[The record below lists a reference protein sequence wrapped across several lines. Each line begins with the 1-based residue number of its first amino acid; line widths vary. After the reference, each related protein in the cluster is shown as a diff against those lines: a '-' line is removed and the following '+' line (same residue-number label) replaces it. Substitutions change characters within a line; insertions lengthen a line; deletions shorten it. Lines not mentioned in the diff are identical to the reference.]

1 MGQLR
6 CFRTAPGDTM
16 RPAFAAVFCLPLVL
30 TGCTLSPTTTETSPA
45 AGVAIQGVVRGG
57 QQSIVGAH
65 IYLFAANTTGYGQ
78 PSVSLLND
86 VPGSTTKDTFGGATN
101 NDYYVTSGALGAFSI
116 TGDYS
121 CTANTQVY
129 LYAVGGNPGLSPST
143 INNTAAG
150 LLAVLGNC
158 PGGVN
163 AFLTATPYVVMN
175 EVSTV
180 AAAYAFAGFATD
192 AVHVSSSG
200 TPLAKVGIQNAFANA
215 ANLANL
221 STGQALAVPPSDPAG
236 TAPQAAVYSIAN
248 ILASCVNTNG
258 TVSGPTSPTACYTLL
273 TSALSGGTTGTQP
286 TDTATVAINIA
297 HNPGANVAALW
308 GLITGTPAFGSG
320 LTVEP
325 NDFTLGLQLKST
337 DLAAPH
343 SVAIDAAGNAW
354 VANNGG
360 ISVTL
365 FSSSGSVLSG
375 TTGFT
380 GGGVFDPDT
389 IAIDLS
395 GNAWITNYYGND
407 VSALAGV
414 NGTLGTPLT
423 GSPYS
428 GGNVHTPYGIAID
441 GSGNAWITNYTSN
454 SITELSTVST
464 PLGTASGGSP
474 YTGLS
479 LNIPYAVAIDKSGDV
494 WIASKNNSAVTE
506 LSNSGAIIAAGYTGG
521 SIDVPYGIA
530 IDGSGNAWIANYGGI
545 SNSTISEIVSSGTA
559 LSPVSGSPYSESG
572 SYGPQAIAI
581 DGAGN
586 AWVANNSNS
595 SIAEFSGG
603 GAMLSPSAGYTGSGT
618 LNGPNAI
625 AVDPSGN
632 VWIANNSN
640 NTVTELIGAAAP
652 VVTPLAVGAKNNTL
666 GTKP

>member
-1 MGQLR
+1 M
-6 CFRTAPGDTM
+6 
-16 RPAFAAVFCLPLVL
+16 
-30 TGCTLSPTTTETSPA
+30 
-45 AGVAIQGVVRGG
+45 AIQGVVYGG
-57 QQSIVGAH
+57 QQPIVGAR
-65 IYLFAANTTGYGQ
+65 IYLFAAGTGGYGTA
-78 PSVSLLND
+78 STSLLTSAAGNQD
-86 VPGSTTKDTFGGATN
+86 TTPTDPTYL
-101 NDYYVTSGALGAFSI
+101 DYYVTSGTGGNFTI

-121 CTANTQVY
+121 CNANTQVY
-129 LYAVGGNPGLSPST
+129 IYAVGGNPGLPT
-143 INNTAAG
+143 PPAVNNTAAG

-158 PGGVN
+158 PGGAN
-163 AFLTATPYVVMN
+163 AFATATPYVVIN
-175 EVSTV
+175 EVTTV

-192 AVHVSSSG
+192 AVHVASSG
-200 TPLAKVGIQNAFANA
+200 TTLAKVGIQNAFASA
-215 ANLANL
+215 ANLAQL
-221 STGQALAVPPSDPAG
+221 STGNAWATPPSNSSGAAPAA
-236 TAPQAAVYSIAN
+236 TVYTLAN

-258 TVSGPTSPTACYTLL
+258 TVSSGPPATPCYTLL

-286 TDTATVAINIA
+286 TDTATAAINIA
-297 HNPGANVAALW
+297 HYPGSNVAALW
-308 GLITGTPAFGSG
+308 GLVNGSAAFGSG
-320 LTVEP
+320 LTTQP

-337 DLAAPH
+337 DMAGPH
-343 SVAIDAAGNAW
+343 SVAIDGCGNAW
-354 VANNGG
+354 VANNEG

-414 NGTLGTPLT
+414 SGPPCTSPTGSPLT
-423 GSPYS
+423 NSPYS
-428 GGNVHTPYGIAID
+428 GGSVHTPYGIAID
-441 GSGNAWITNYTSN
+441 GAGNAWITNYNNT
-454 SITELSTVST
+454 ITELSTVST

-474 YTGLS
+474 YSGLS

-506 LSNSGAIIAAGYTGG
+506 LNNSGGIIAAGYTGG
-521 SIDVPYGIA
+521 GIDVPYGIA

-545 SNSTISEIVSSGTA
+545 SNSTISEIASSGTA
-559 LSPVSGSPYSESG
+559 LSAVGSSPFSESG

-581 DGAGN
+581 DGGGN
-586 AWVANNSNS
+586 AWVANNGNS
-595 SIAEFSGG
+595 SIAEFSNG
-603 GAMLSPSAGYTGSGT
+603 GAMLSPSAGYSASGT

-632 VWIANNSN
+632 VWISNSNN
-640 NTVTELIGAAAP
+640 NTVTELIGAAVP
-652 VVTPLAVGAKNNTL
+652 VVTPLSIGVKTNAL